1 MNFENAG
8 LGSSMSEFQ
17 GSISNTIMVLFCIL
31 GGGGGSG
38 VCVCVCVCLL
48 LLFLFET
55 NSHYVD
61 LAGLELIM

>member
-1 MNFENAG
+1 
-8 LGSSMSEFQ
+8 MSEFQ